1 MRFLKGKLYADNTA
15 PNFPVMKGGRG
26 NDCDD
31 VNKEDW
37 AALGC
42 TELQLGCTGLYQAV
56 PGCTWLYWALFDVLD
71 CTGLYWAVLDCIGLH
86 MHWAVL
92 VCKLA
97 AQGCTGLYW
106 TLLSCTGL

>member
-31 VNKEDW
+31 VNQEDW

-42 TELQLGCTGLYQAV
+42 TELQLGCTEL
-56 PGCTWLYWALFDVLD
+56 
-71 CTGLYWAVLDCIGLH
+71 
-86 MHWAVL
+86 
-92 VCKLA
+92 
-97 AQGCTGLYW
+97 
-106 TLLSCTGL
+106 